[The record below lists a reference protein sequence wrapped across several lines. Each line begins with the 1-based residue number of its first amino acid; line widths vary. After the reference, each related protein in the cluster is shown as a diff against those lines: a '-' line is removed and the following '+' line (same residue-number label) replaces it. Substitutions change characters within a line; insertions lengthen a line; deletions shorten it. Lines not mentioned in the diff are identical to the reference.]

1 VPLPPR
7 DYVLQGFADRD
18 PAPPFC
24 SNLSGEPRRGNDPP
38 FRPFARKGARE
49 GTPPP
54 SSPLP
59 PLTREQDTRAERAGQ
74 PPSPPFTPH
83 PRLRTNGGS
92 RSNRTGGMT
101 HPFRPCVQRG
111 PGEVCPRP
119 FLVPAPVFPRG
130 CAAPRACPRPPSS
143 PRVQR
148 GRAPPLCTRGEVR
161 GLSPPPPFPRR
172 SRDPASAGHAK
183 GRGGS
188 SEERRAKRER
198 YAPLPPLCPRPPV
211 DARPPSAR
219 PRPLPLP
226 PFRAR
231 HSRPLP
237 LRGMRKGRGGA
248 GREKYAPF
256 ALALPCCRAEC
267 APSPPGS
274 PHVQRGSAPLCTC
287 GEVGGLSL
295 PPFRA
300 RPASVGHAKGEGV
313 TQARNARRRAK
324 GAPPPLCPR
333 PPPLPRGP
341 IVRALTPRFATR
353 AERERPRFAHALK
366 WGALPFPPPFPRASY
381 LCGACER
388 EGGRAK
394 GTRPPVRASPPR
406 FATRAKR
413 GGFPLC
419 TRGELGG
426 SPHVRRSRP
435 ASARRA
441 CERGPQ
447 PPLTPVYAPRRWG
460 SARAPFPPQLGGVR
474 GNRSPPPLAYEGDA
488 RAGSRAIPEAAG
500 QPHTTGQ
507 GPREREGRAL
517 LRPARLCANPRPS
530 SRASVTVHA
539 AGGGKRECGRLRV
552 VRVCM

>member
-24 SNLSGEPRRGNDPP
+24 SNLSGEPCGGNDPP

-83 PRLRTNGGS
+83 PHLRTNRGS

-119 FLVPAPVFPRG
+119 FLVPAPVFPCG

-188 SEERRAKRER
+188 SKERRAKRER

-226 PFRAR
+226 PFCAR

-256 ALALPCCRAEC
+256 ALALPCCHAEC

-341 IVRALTPRFATR
+341 IVRALTPQFATR

-366 WGALPFPPPFPRASY
+366 WGALPTCAVRALPLRAGHAKGGHNPPSPPFMRQDGGGLHVPPSPRNWAGSAGI
-381 LCGACER
+381 GAPPLSHMKATRER
-388 EGGRAK
+388 
-394 GTRPPVRASPPR
+394 VRASGFARDPR
-406 FATRAKR
+406 SGGAAPHNWAGPAGTGGPRPFAPGPSVCKPAPLLPGFCNGAR
-413 GGFPLC
+413 GGGRKARVRAPSGC
-419 TRGELGG
+419 ACVHVNGGRGRGHG
-426 SPHVRRSRP
+426 SGAPGVRRWCSM
-435 ASARRA
+435 
-441 CERGPQ
+441 
-447 PPLTPVYAPRRWG
+447 LT
-460 SARAPFPPQLGGVR
+460 
-474 GNRSPPPLAYEGDA
+474 
-488 RAGSRAIPEAAG
+488 
-500 QPHTTGQ
+500 
-507 GPREREGRAL
+507 
-517 LRPARLCANPRPS
+517 
-530 SRASVTVHA
+530 
-539 AGGGKRECGRLRV
+539 
-552 VRVCM
+552 